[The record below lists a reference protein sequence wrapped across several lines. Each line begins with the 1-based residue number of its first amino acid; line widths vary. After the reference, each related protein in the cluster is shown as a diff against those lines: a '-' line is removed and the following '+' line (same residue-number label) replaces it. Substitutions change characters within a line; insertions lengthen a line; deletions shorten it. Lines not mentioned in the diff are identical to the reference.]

1 MAAPRTAEKRAEIY
15 THENRDPVRMD
26 KPFRLVTGSYIDDR
40 NNHVDIITLDEA
52 NECFVADSRLSF
64 VHPYPATKIMFLP
77 VHDPHQPDLL
87 ATSSDY
93 LRIWSIGERGVSLEK
108 LLNNSKTS
116 EYCEPITS
124 FDWNALDPRRVGVA
138 SLDATC
144 TIWDIERGL
153 AEMQLIAHDGEVYD
167 LAWGGATMFASVSAD
182 GSVRVFDLRDR
193 DHSTITY
200 ETRGEPLVRLG
211 WSRTDPR
218 FMAVLAADSAA
229 VTVLDVRYP
238 AAPLARL
245 SRHTAAVNSLVWA
258 PHSACHLCSAGD
270 DGNALIWDVAAAGS
284 GPRAAPDTS
293 LDPILAYNAG
303 AEISSL
309 QWSAAQPDWVAIAFG
324 KQTQVLRV

>member
-1 MAAPRTAEKRAEIY
+1 
-15 THENRDPVRMD
+15 
-26 KPFRLVTGSYIDDR
+26 
-40 NNHVDIITLDEA
+40 
-52 NECFVADSRLSF
+52 
-64 VHPYPATKIMFLP
+64 MFLP
-77 VHDPHQPDLL
+77 VRDPHQPDLM

-211 WSRTDPR
+211 WNRTDPR
-218 FMAVLAADSAA
+218 FMAVLAADSPV

-238 AAPLARL
+238 AAPVARLAR
-245 SRHTAAVNSLVWA
+245 HTGTVNALVWA

-270 DGNALIWDVAAAGS
+270 DGNALIWDVTAAGS

-303 AEISSL
+303 AEVSSL